1 MCRYFLKV
9 HQGSLASEE
18 MSVKENAE
26 SGINSQNIMIMT
38 IQKFKMKSS
47 LHRNNLLDSI
57 RVLSGQK

>member
-1 MCRYFLKV
+1 M
-9 HQGSLASEE
+9 HQGSLVSEQ

-26 SGINSQNIMIMT
+26 SGINSQNIIIMT
-38 IQKFKMKSS
+38 IQKFKIRSS